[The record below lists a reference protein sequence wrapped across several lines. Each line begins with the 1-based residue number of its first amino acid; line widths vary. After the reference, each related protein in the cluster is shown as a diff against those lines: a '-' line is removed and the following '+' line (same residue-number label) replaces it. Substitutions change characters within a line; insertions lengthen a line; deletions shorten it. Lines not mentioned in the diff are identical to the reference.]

1 MIFIGKEMK
10 IKESDKQSF
19 TPLVKEWTTTTS
31 YEIKI
36 VYKVLDS

>member
-10 IKESDKQSF
+10 VKKSTNQSF
-19 TPLVKEWTTTTS
+19 TPLVNKWTTTTS

-36 VYKVLDS
+36 VYKVLD

>member
-19 TPLVKEWTTTTS
+19 TPLVKEWTTSTS
-31 YEIKI
+31 YNIKI
-36 VYKVLDS
+36 VYKMLDS

>member
-10 IKESDKQSF
+10 VKKSTNQSF
-19 TPLVKEWTTTTS
+19 TPLVNEWTTTTS

-36 VYKVLDS
+36 VYKVLD